1 MKVKSDRRPRYHL
14 DEYRKFI
21 REAAPFMSLVAG
33 RRIRPSEAETMSNEA
48 LEALALLV
56 DQRAEDLKKRPLP
69 GGGNNS

>member
-1 MKVKSDRRPRYHL
+1 MKLKPDIRPRYHL

-33 RRIRPSEAETMSNEA
+33 RKIRPSEADTMSDEA

-56 DQRAEDLKKRPLP
+56 DQRVDALKKRPLP
-69 GGGNNS
+69 GGSDN